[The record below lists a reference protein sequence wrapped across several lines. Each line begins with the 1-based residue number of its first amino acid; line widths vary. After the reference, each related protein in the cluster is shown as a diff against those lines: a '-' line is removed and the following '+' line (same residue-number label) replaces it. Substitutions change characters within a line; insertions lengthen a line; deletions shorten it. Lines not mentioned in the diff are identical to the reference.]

1 MKRYIRHFD
10 EKHWYNLFLEGK
22 VFVWQKNL
30 GIYAM
35 KKSPTIYLKK
45 IGSNIKTITVIKE
58 DLNKIELLKL
68 KDITY
73 YEIGNKDVLEI
84 TYTDGQKHKVIIT
97 YNAFL
102 RSYYYN

>member
-10 EKHWYNLFLEGK
+10 KKHWYNFLLEGK
-22 VFVWQKNL
+22 VFFWQKKL

-45 IGSNIKTITVIKE
+45 IENNVKMITLLK
-58 DLNKIELLKL
+58 DNLNKVELLDL
-68 KDITY
+68 TDIPY
-73 YEIGNKDVLEI
+73 YEIENNDILEI
-84 TYTDGQKHKVIIT
+84 TYTNGQKHTVVIT

-102 RSYYYN
+102 HSYYYN